1 MRRALVVLSIFSLL
15 LATPLQLWA
24 DSAGPNFA
32 GTGADDSTIGTIAWA
47 TPGNIT
53 ASDDS
58 RSVAIDSAV
67 SISHYLKGTNFS
79 FSIAGGA
86 TVDGITCEV
95 EQHGLA
101 SGGASLPDENSIRL
115 VNGAGTIVGDNKST
129 NATLPSGAGSE
140 AFISY
145 GGAADDW
152 NASLTGSDIN
162 DVDFGCVF
170 AVDLNGGG
178 GADFS
183 QAHVDSIRI
192 TVNFTPAGT
201 KLLITHQTRTAG
213 RVSWVN

>member
-15 LATPLQLWA
+15 LATPIQLWA

-32 GTGADDSTIGTIAWA
+32 GTGADDSSIGTIAWA

-53 ASDDS
+53 ASDDT
-58 RSVAIDSAV
+58 RSAAIDNAV
-67 SISHYLKGTNFS
+67 SVSHYLKGTNFS
-79 FSIAGGA
+79 FSIPSS
-86 TVDGITCEV
+86 TVDGITCEI
-95 EQHGLA
+95 EQHGTA
-101 SGGASLPDENSIRL
+101 SGAASLPDENSIRL

-129 NATLPSGAGSE
+129 NATLPSGPGSE
-140 AFISY
+140 VFISY

-152 NASLTGSDIN
+152 NASLTDSDIN

-170 AVDLNGGG
+170 AVDLMGGG
-178 GADFS
+178 GADLS
-183 QAHVDSIRI
+183 TGRVDSMRI
-192 TVNFTPAGT
+192 TVNFTQTGT

>member
-1 MRRALVVLSIFSLL
+1 MRRALVVLSIFTLL

-24 DSAGPNFA
+24 DGAGPNFA
-32 GTGADDSTIGTIAWA
+32 GTGADDSSIGTIAWA

-53 ASDDS
+53 ASDDT
-58 RSVAIDSAV
+58 RSVAIDNAV

-79 FSIAGGA
+79 FNIAAGA
-86 TVDGITCEV
+86 TVDGIICEV

-101 SGGASLPDENSIRL
+101 SGAASVPDENSIRL

-129 NATLPSGAGSE
+129 NATLPVGAGNE

-145 GGAADDW
+145 GGASDDW
-152 NASLTGSDIN
+152 NASLTASDIN

-170 AVDLNGGG
+170 AVDLIGGG
-178 GADFS
+178 GADLS
-183 QAHVDSIRI
+183 QAQVDSIRI
-192 TVNFTPAGT
+192 TVNFTPTGT
-201 KLLITHQTRTAG
+201 KLLLTQETRTAG